1 MTFHVGSPSSLGTE
15 HLKCLIHFPVA
26 GSGGMGDS
34 KGKSGTSN
42 PPPASVS
49 DDTDE
54 NSELLSV
61 WQQRLQSITLVTSF
75 LASMDG
81 SLFSLTALSTD
92 ISQPAGKTSR
102 ELIYSC
108 LAGALIFHVSAA
120 ILGYVATFALIR
132 YRLVDVSLEEDIKL
146 EGVLGSPS
154 DLSTTPPAPPA
165 QRVPRK
171 IVLEPI
177 HPAHY
182 VATFLQRSSSGDSN
196 SGSSRSPLPLPPPLS
211 LLTRCYYTT
220 LCLTSVGFILAL
232 TGILTYAWVGLQ
244 MYVGIF
250 STACLGIAVGAGIWA
265 VFI

>member
-26 GSGGMGDS
+26 ESGGTGDS

-61 WQQRLQSITLVTSF
+61 WQQRLQSITLVVRESKARCIDMYLTLVIKTSF

-108 LAGALIFHVSAA
+108 LAGALIFHVSA
-120 ILGYVATFALIR
+120 G
-132 YRLVDVSLEEDIKL
+132 
-146 EGVLGSPS
+146 
-154 DLSTTPPAPPA
+154 
-165 QRVPRK
+165 
-171 IVLEPI
+171 
-177 HPAHY
+177 
-182 VATFLQRSSSGDSN
+182 
-196 SGSSRSPLPLPPPLS
+196 
-211 LLTRCYYTT
+211 
-220 LCLTSVGFILAL
+220 
-232 TGILTYAWVGLQ
+232 W
-244 MYVGIF
+244 
-250 STACLGIAVGAGIWA
+250 
-265 VFI
+265 

>member
-1 MTFHVGSPSSLGTE
+1 M
-15 HLKCLIHFPVA
+15 HFPA
-26 GSGGMGDS
+26 AESGGPSDS

-42 PPPASVS
+42 PPSASAGA
-49 DDTDE
+49 DTEE

-81 SLFSLTALSTD
+81 SLFSLTTLPTS
-92 ISQPAGKTSR
+92 ISLPASKTTR
-102 ELIYSC
+102 ELVYSC

-132 YRLVDVSLEEDIKL
+132 YRIVDVSREEDIKP
-146 EGVLGSPS
+146 EGGLGSPS
-154 DLSTTPPAPPA
+154 GLSTTPPT

-182 VATFLQRSSSGDSN
+182 VATFLQRPGSGDSN
-196 SGSSRSPLPLPPPLS
+196 SGSSRSLLPPPPLS

-220 LCLTSVGFILAL
+220 LCLASFGFILAL
-232 TGILTYAWVGLQ
+232 TGILTYAWAGLQ
-244 MYVGIF
+244 MTVGIF